1 MYPPVTMKIIS
12 GLLLFHPVIIFSKVP
27 NHTFIGGYFMIVK
40 NLLVV
45 GVVAGFASAAVAQDS
60 KGSWTVGG
68 KLRVDAQQSTTE
80 MELDGVK
87 ATSKDSMVGLNRAQF
102 TLNGSRD
109 GHGLALT
116 YDAFNS
122 DSGTDGLFTAVI
134 SHKFSDMITAH
145 FGRMRVLSQSVENSY
160 EEIDQYLWS
169 WAHMHAPANSDGVR
183 LDFTFAADHAVSI
196 QAVEGVAMIGE
207 GEDALKF
214 ERNGGLTTA
223 LQYRGNLNNGMV
235 KPIVTYTQVRTSARK
250 SGEVD
255 YSNGYMNQLG
265 LGAQMSFS
273 GAAIDLE
280 YDSGTMLKDK
290 ADKDAKDATMTSI
303 VAQVKYAVGAT
314 TPFLK
319 VTSDTMKMGAD
330 KGVGDQ
336 TGMNLALGVEHALD
350 TSCRLHAV
358 YLSQAGTTEAG
369 EGAKDTKMTS
379 TGFNFGVTASM

>member
-1 MYPPVTMKIIS
+1 
-12 GLLLFHPVIIFSKVP
+12 
-27 NHTFIGGYFMIVK
+27 MIVK

-87 ATSKDSMVGLNRAQF
+87 ATSKSSEVSLNRAQF

-116 YDAFNS
+116 YYA
-122 DSGTDGLFTAVI
+122 DSNELYEAVI
-134 SHKFSDMITAH
+134 SHKFSDMITAN
-145 FGRMRVLSQSVENSY
+145 FGKMRVLAQSVENSY
-160 EEIDQYLWS
+160 DEIDQYLWS
-169 WAHMHAPANSDGVR
+169 WAKMHAPSNSEGVL
-183 LDFTFAADHAVSI
+183 LDFTFAADHTVSI

-207 GEDALKF
+207 GEEALKF

>member
-1 MYPPVTMKIIS
+1 MKIIS

-45 GVVAGFASAAVAQDS
+45 GVVAGFASAAAAQDS
-60 KGSWTVGG
+60 KGSWSVGG
-68 KLRVDAQQSTTE
+68 KVRVDAQQSTTE
-80 MELDGVK
+80 TEFGGVK
-87 ATSKDSMVGLNRAQF
+87 ATSKSSMVGLNRAQF
-102 TLNGSRD
+102 TLNGARD

-116 YDAFNS
+116 YHA
-122 DSGTDGLFTAVI
+122 DSNELYTAVI
-134 SHKFSDMITAH
+134 NHKFSDMITAH
-145 FGRMRVLSQSVENSY
+145 FGKMRVLSQSVENSY

-169 WAHMHAPANSDGVR
+169 WAKMHAPANSTGVR
-183 LDFTFAADHAVSI
+183 VDLAFAADHAVSI
-196 QAVEGVAMIGE
+196 QAVEGVAKIGE
-207 GEDALKF
+207 GEDALEF

-223 LQYRGNLNNGMV
+223 LQYRGNLSNGMV

-250 SGEVD
+250 SGTVD

-265 LGAQMSFS
+265 LGAQISVAN
-273 GAAIDLE
+273 AAVDLE

-303 VAQVKYAVGAT
+303 VAQVKYPVGAT

-350 TSCRLHAV
+350 ASCRLHAV
-358 YLSQAGTTEAG
+358 YTSQAGTTEAG
-369 EGAKDTKMTS
+369 EGAKDTKMTT
-379 TGFNFGVTASM
+379 TGFNFGITASM